1 VSSPSLASA
10 RPPHRLA
17 EAGRR
22 PLRPRALG
30 AYLGGLIL
38 GEWLLTVSVPAAAW
52 CFGLLALAV
61 CLGAL
66 TPLDRPG
73 AALLPVLAALP
84 VVRLSM
90 VAMPAAGLTPLSRA
104 AAVAVPTLV
113 AVVAIAWLRPR
124 RPRAPRRGPRWWW
137 TQAAV
142 STVALPLAPLVYVLA
157 PQPPDRGDLPA
168 VAAAVLLAFAVIP
181 EELLYRGLLVPAL
194 AGVLHRRAVLVAA
207 VAYAAT
213 FLAYGSPAAV
223 AAAFGVAYPLGWLR
237 QRTGSAVGV
246 VVARVGLVLLVAF
259 ALPALDAWR

>member
-1 VSSPSLASA
+1 VLA
-10 RPPHRLA
+10 
-17 EAGRR
+17 
-22 PLRPRALG
+22 
-30 AYLGGLIL
+30 AYLSGLIL
-38 GEWLLTVSVPAAAW
+38 GEWLLTVSAPAAAW

-61 CLGAL
+61 CLVAFV
-66 TPLDRPG
+66 PLDRPG
-73 AALLPVLAALP
+73 RLVRGRSEPRGGSGGDGLGGTTLLPVLAALP

-90 VAMPAAGLTPLSRA
+90 IAMPAAGLTPLTRA

-113 AVVAIAWLRPR
+113 AVVAITWLRPR

-194 AGVLHRRAVLVAA
+194 AGVLRRGAVPVAA
-207 VAYAAT
+207 AAYAAT
-213 FLAYGSPAAV
+213 FLAYGSPGAMV
-223 AAAFGVAYPLGWLR
+223 AAFGVAYLLGWLR

-246 VVARVGLVLLVAF
+246 VVARVVLVLLVAF
-259 ALPALDAWR
+259 ALPVLDAWR